1 MISAAKPSSRRTIL
15 VLSFWAFVAVA
26 SGTGGVLAYVYSGI
40 YDISA
45 SGQHTPLVSWLV
57 STARRQ
63 SIQRHAA
70 GIAPPPGYD
79 DRASVALG
87 QALFERDCVT
97 CHGAPGVAPGAVGLG
112 LNPPPPPAGRM
123 SRAQTAPEIYWA
135 ITNGIKMTGMPA
147 WEYRLGESERWALT
161 AFLKSSAALSPTEY
175 RRLADGPPRDLGAA
189 RPPNVA
195 WTPDGA
201 VERGRTALRQ
211 YACATCHVIPGIRS
225 AESQVG
231 PPLDGVGE
239 RLYLAGVLWNTPD
252 NLAAWV
258 RNPQRI
264 KPETAMPDLGVSE
277 SDARDMV
284 AYLQTLR

>member
-1 MISAAKPSSRRTIL
+1 MLLLSVAAL
-15 VLSFWAFVAVA
+15 VAVA

-45 SGQHTPLVSWLV
+45 IGQHTPFVSWLV
-57 STARRQ
+57 STARRR
-63 SIQRHAA
+63 SIQTHAA

-79 DRASVALG
+79 GRGAVALG
-87 QALFERDCVT
+87 RALFERDCVP

-112 LNPPPPPAGRM
+112 MNPAPPNAGRM
-123 SRAQTAPEIYWA
+123 GRARTAPEIFWA

-161 AFLKSSAALSPTEY
+161 AFLKSSAALSPAEY
-175 RRLADGPPRDLGAA
+175 RRLADGPPLELGAS
-189 RPPNVA
+189 RPPDVA

-211 YACATCHVIPGIRS
+211 YACATCHAIPGVRS

-231 PPLDGVGE
+231 PPLDGLGE

-258 RNPQRI
+258 RHPQLI

-277 SDARDMV
+277 ADARDMV
-284 AYLQTLR
+284 AYLHTLR